1 MAPCVGSYTQGVAC
15 NQRQSYRYIVD
26 WPAKYFQMDWNTIIG
41 VKPPYIAQLAGLIGR
56 SISFLNRVV
65 WKVMSSPKSDNYF
78 SKSCAQ
84 SPALHVGLY
93 GKTIK
98 MR

>member
-1 MAPCVGSYTQGVAC
+1 
-15 NQRQSYRYIVD
+15 
-26 WPAKYFQMDWNTIIG
+26 MDWNTIIE
-41 VKPPYIAQLAGLIGR
+41 VKPPYISQLAGLIGR

-65 WKVMSSPKSDNYF
+65 WKVMSSPESDNYF

-98 MR
+98 DEVTLIAIRNIAYGKIIMVQQFGLTS

>member
-1 MAPCVGSYTQGVAC
+1 
-15 NQRQSYRYIVD
+15 
-26 WPAKYFQMDWNTIIG
+26 MDWNTIIG

-98 MR
+98 DEVTLIAIRNIAYAKTITVQQFSLTS